1 MTAQETNVGCCTPQT
16 QTASCECEC
25 SSSPALLFPC
35 SGGSD
40 VGALS
45 DQAARQM
52 TAAGIGKMYC
62 LAGIGGR
69 VSGIL
74 ASTRSAGKIL
84 AIDGCPLNCAKATL
98 EQAGIT
104 TFKHMNL
111 KEIGMIKG
119 QSPVTEERLTRISNE
134 ARSLLQ
140 ERRDT

>member
-1 MTAQETNVGCCTPQT
+1 MAAQETKISCCDPQA
-16 QTASCECEC
+16 QTASCDCE
-25 SSSPALLFPC
+25 SNSAQALLFPC
-35 SGGSD
+35 SGSSD

-52 TAAGIGKMYC
+52 TASGIGKMYC

-74 ASTRSAGKIL
+74 ASTQSADKIL

-98 EQAGIT
+98 EQAGIAN
-104 TFKHMNL
+104 FKHINL

-119 QSPVTEERLTRISNE
+119 QSPVTEERLAHIAEN
-134 ARSLLQ
+134 ARRLLQ
-140 ERRDT
+140 

>member
-1 MTAQETNVGCCTPQT
+1 MVVQETKVSCCDPQP
-16 QTASCECEC
+16 QAASCDCE
-25 SSSPALLFPC
+25 SNSAPALLFPC

-74 ASTRSAGKIL
+74 ASTRSADNIL

-98 EQAGIT
+98 EQAGIVN
-104 TFKHMNL
+104 FKHINL
-111 KEIGMIKG
+111 KEIGMSKG

-140 ERRDT
+140 